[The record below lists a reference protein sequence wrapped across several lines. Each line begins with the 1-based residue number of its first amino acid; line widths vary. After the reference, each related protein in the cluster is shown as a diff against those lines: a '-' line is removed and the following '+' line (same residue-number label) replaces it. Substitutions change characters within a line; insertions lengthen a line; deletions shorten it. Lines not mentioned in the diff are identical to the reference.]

1 MRNILSSLVVM
12 AALAVAPSVLH
23 ATPITGQFSITG
35 ASVTDNGSSLTFVP
49 DSVAVG
55 AANTINGSFASLL
68 SASEAGTITQTIDYS
83 PYTAG
88 SGVITLTNTNGT
100 IVNYSLNTLTA
111 QVDGG
116 FTLFTGT
123 GILSTNAAGYDN
135 TNATLLFSTQGNG
148 TVTFSAT
155 TNAAAPSA
163 VPEPSTLALLGTGLI
178 GAAGIIKRRLA

>member
-1 MRNILSSLVVM
+1 MRKILSSLAVM
-12 AALAVAPSVLH
+12 AALVAAPSLLH

-49 DSVAVG
+49 DSIAVG
-55 AANTINGSFASLL
+55 ATNTITGSFNTLL
-68 SASEAGTITQTIDYS
+68 TAGEAGTITQTINYN

-88 SGVITLTNTNGT
+88 SGIITLTNIDGT
-100 IVNYSLNTLTA
+100 LVTYTLATLTETTS
-111 QVDGG
+111 GG
-116 FTLFTGT
+116 FGLFTGT

-135 TNATLLFSTQGNG
+135 TEATLLFSTQGNG

-155 TNAAAPSA
+155 TNASP

-178 GAAGIIKRRLA
+178 GLAGVVKRRLA

>member
-1 MRNILSSLVVM
+1 MRKILSSLAVM
-12 AALAVAPSVLH
+12 AALVAVPSVLH

-49 DSVAVG
+49 DSIAVG
-55 AANTINGSFASLL
+55 AANTITGSFTTLL
-68 SASEAGTITQTIDYS
+68 SAGEAGTITENIAYN

-88 SGVITLTNTNGT
+88 NGVITLTNTDGT
-100 IVNYSLNTLTA
+100 IVTYTLDTLVA
-111 QVDGG
+111 QVDGP

-135 TNATLLFSTQGNG
+135 TDGTLYFSTQGNG

-155 TNAAAPSA
+155 TDASP
-163 VPEPSTLALLGTGLI
+163 VPEPSTLAMLGTGLVGI
-178 GAAGIIKRRLA
+178 AGVVKRRLA

>member
-35 ASVTDNGSSLTFVP
+35 ASVTDNGTSLSFVP
-49 DSVAVG
+49 DSIAVG
-55 AANTINGSFASLL
+55 AANTLNGSFATLL
-68 SASEAGTITQTIDYS
+68 SSNEAGTITQNIDYS

-100 IVNYSLNTLTA
+100 IVNYTLDTLTA
-111 QVDGG
+111 QVVGG
-116 FTLFTGT
+116 FTLFTGN
-123 GILSTNAAGYDN
+123 GMLSTNAAGYDN
-135 TNATLLFSTQGNG
+135 TDGTLLFSTQGNG

-163 VPEPSTLALLGTGLI
+163 VPEPSTLALLGTGLV
-178 GAAGIIKRRLA
+178 GLAGLVKRRLA